1 MAKRELAWV
10 KERWFD
16 LRNGYASYFSIV
28 LAFINFVL
36 IISVKFPGFDI
47 LLLAV
52 IVGGSV
58 AAAATWV
65 GYLHRHNQM
74 ETDQNALFRQST
86 LQAKVWRIALF
97 GNDKEREEIK
107 RILEEIE
114 AG

>member
-1 MAKRELAWV
+1 MAKRQVAWV

-28 LAFINFVL
+28 LAFVNFIL

-52 IVGGSV
+52 LVGGSV
-58 AAAATWV
+58 AAAATGV

-97 GNDKEREEIK
+97 GTEAEREEI
-107 RILEEIE
+107 RRMLLDIE
-114 AG
+114 GA